1 MKRDMDDDLPE
12 AMLLEAAQWQVRCE
26 DDRADAVDWDA
37 FMHWLEA
44 DPRHRIALDQ
54 MTQTADRL
62 DMHGPALFPVE
73 EDARPAVPV
82 SLPRSSTVRRRRGVW
97 AWGGIAVAASLAAM
111 VAVPLFTTAPSTT
124 YTTEAAPRRVALA
137 DGSSILLAPRSRLT
151 VEGRGDDH
159 ISVSGGAMFNIRH
172 DPSRTLTVEA
182 GGIQVSDI
190 GTRFDVQQD
199 RGIVR
204 VSVAQGQVKVDG
216 EAMARPVALIAGSS
230 LTFDA
235 GEGTVALAPVKVA
248 DVGSWQAGRLTYD
261 NASLALVAA
270 DLRRYAGVR
279 VEVPA
284 ALQARRFSGTLIV
297 EDGEKALRDL
307 VDLMGLR
314 LHGHA
319 GAWRVEPN

>member
-12 AMLLEAAQWQVRCE
+12 AMLLEAAQWHVRCE

-37 FMHWLEA
+37 FTHWLEA

-54 MTQTADRL
+54 MALTADRL
-62 DMHGPALFPVE
+62 DMHGPALFPAE
-73 EDARPAVPV
+73 EDAPPAVPA
-82 SLPRSSTVRRRRGVW
+82 SASKRSVW
-97 AWGGIAVAASLAAM
+97 AWGGLAVAASLAAM
-111 VAVPLFTTAPSTT
+111 VAVPLFTAAPSTT
-124 YTTEAAPRRVALA
+124 YTTETAPRRVALA

-151 VEGRGDDH
+151 VAGRGGDH
-159 ISVSGGAMFNIRH
+159 VEVAGGAMFDIRH

-216 EAMARPVALIAGSS
+216 DAMARPVALIAGSG

-235 GEGTVALAPVKVA
+235 REGTVALAPVKVA

-307 VDLMGLR
+307 VGLMGLR

-319 GAWRVEPN
+319 GAWRVEPD